1 MKLHNIAINN
11 LRRRKLKMA
20 FLTIGLMVGIATIVT
35 LVTLTN
41 SMSGDIE
48 RKMDEFG
55 ANILIT
61 PQSKDLS
68 MSYGGISLGG
78 VTFDQREIRQE
89 DLARITTIANSRNI
103 SAISPKVLGG
113 IRVGGRD
120 ILLVGV
126 DFAAELRMKQWW
138 EIFGEAPKGENELLL
153 GSDAAKAL
161 NVMTGDSLDIKGEK
175 FKVSGILGQTGSQ
188 DDALVFARLGKAQK
202 LLGKE
207 GRITLVEVA
216 ALCSGCPISDMVS
229 QIAEKLPDAK
239 VSAIQQVVESR
250 LHALDQFRRFSYGVA
265 AVVVF
270 IGALIVFVTMMG
282 SVNERTTEIGVFR
295 AIGFRKS
302 HIMRIILLEALLVS
316 LLAGLLGYA
325 SGMGA
330 AKLTLP
336 FMAENGN
343 AALAWDATVMAGSIA
358 LSLVVGILASLYP
371 ALQASRMDP
380 TEALRAL

>member
-1 MKLHNIAINN
+1 MKLHNIALNN
-11 LRRRKLKMA
+11 LKRRKMKMA
-20 FLTIGLMVGIATIVT
+20 FLTIGLLVGIATIVT
-35 LVTLTN
+35 LLSLAR

-78 VTFDQREIRQE
+78 VTFDQTEIRQE
-89 DLARITTIANSRNI
+89 DLGRITSIPNSRNI
-103 SAISPKVLGG
+103 SVVSPKVLGG
-113 IRVGGRD
+113 IRVADKD

-126 DFAAELRMKQWW
+126 DFGAELRMKQWW
-138 EIFGEAPKGENELLL
+138 NVFGESPKSENEVLL

-161 NVMTGDSLDIKGEK
+161 NVMTGDFVAIKGETL
-175 FKVSGILGQTGSQ
+175 KVSGILDQTGSQ
-188 DDALVFARLGKAQK
+188 DDALVFAPLRKAQK

-216 ALCSGCPISDMVS
+216 ALCAGCPISDMVN

-265 AVVVF
+265 GVVVF

-295 AIGFRKS
+295 AIGFRRS
-302 HIMRIILLEALLVS
+302 HIMRIILLEAFLVS
-316 LLAGLLGYA
+316 LLAGVLGYA
-325 SGMGA
+325 AGMGG
-330 AKLTLP
+330 AKFTLP
-336 FMAENGN
+336 FMAE
-343 AALAWDATVMAGSIA
+343 AKDAVLVWDMTVMFGAVA